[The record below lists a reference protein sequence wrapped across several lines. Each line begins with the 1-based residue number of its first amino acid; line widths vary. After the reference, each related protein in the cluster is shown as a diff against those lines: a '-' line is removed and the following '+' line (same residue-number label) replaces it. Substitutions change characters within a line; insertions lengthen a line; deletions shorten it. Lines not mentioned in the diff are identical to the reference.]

1 MSNIPASVDPAP
13 LPRRR
18 VLPFGTAFVAG
29 AVVMGLLTL
38 LGRYLD
44 ARGVIGGS
52 FLVDNPLPLTQANM
66 NMGTLIMSS
75 FTVQWAAWAIAR
87 DARGQAYLALGI
99 TALMGLAFINQ
110 TSFLF
115 RVAEVTL
122 DQPAGPYF
130 YAVTVGHLGMVVA
143 ALLMLAVITFKTL
156 GGQYSSTYPDGLSA
170 LAIFW
175 QAMVAAYAVIWIAVY
190 VMK

>member
-1 MSNIPASVDPAP
+1 MSIIPATVAAAP

-18 VLPFGTAFVAG
+18 VFPIGTAFVAG
-29 AVVMGLLTL
+29 AFVMGLLTL
-38 LGRYLD
+38 LGRYLE
-44 ARGVIGGS
+44 ARGAIGAA
-52 FLVDNPLPLTQANM
+52 FLADNPVPLTQANM
-66 NMGTLIMSS
+66 NMGTLVMSS

-115 RVAEVTL
+115 TVAEVTL

-130 YAVTVGHLGMVVA
+130 YAVTVGHLAMMVA

-156 GGQYSSTYPDGLSA
+156 GGQYSSTYPDGPSA

-175 QAMVAAYAVIWIAVY
+175 QATVAAYAVIWIAVY